1 MATGNPPGPI
11 GFVPAPA
18 PGAFPHIP
26 PAPKLP
32 PAPKV
37 PSAPKVSQ
45 NVATPGPLTTPLQG
59 PTRPPKFPG
68 DTIKSTDGNTYVV
81 LEDTVR
87 RRGDSCWRCNNPG
100 NLSADKIVPEAWSY
114 GAYPGKTLFGRF
126 VIFPTLERG
135 WDGLHQWMVKRQNM
149 TVRNY
154 AEAHAPS
161 KEPGNDPA
169 RYARILVKYALG
181 IQGEAQQ
188 NAAAQSTT
196 MKKLL
201 EAGWPD
207 KLKKAFNEAEG
218 YTIGD
223 ELGFDD
229 PSLPPDV
236 GPPVR
241 AGRLSH

>member
-1 MATGNPPGPI
+1 M
-11 GFVPAPA
+11 
-18 PGAFPHIP
+18 
-26 PAPKLP
+26 
-32 PAPKV
+32 
-37 PSAPKVSQ
+37 
-45 NVATPGPLTTPLQG
+45 
-59 PTRPPKFPG
+59 
-68 DTIKSTDGNTYVV
+68 
-81 LEDTVR
+81 
-87 RRGDSCWRCNNPG
+87 
-100 NLSADKIVPEAWSY
+100 PEAWSY

-149 TVRNY
+149 TVRGY

-161 KEPGNDPA
+161 TEPGNDPA

-196 MKKLL
+196 INKLL

-218 YTIGD
+218 YTTGD

-236 GPPVR
+236 GPLYVLAVLHPDR
-241 AGRLSH
+241 KISALGEGRTAKPCMPFAAGQVTAFNP